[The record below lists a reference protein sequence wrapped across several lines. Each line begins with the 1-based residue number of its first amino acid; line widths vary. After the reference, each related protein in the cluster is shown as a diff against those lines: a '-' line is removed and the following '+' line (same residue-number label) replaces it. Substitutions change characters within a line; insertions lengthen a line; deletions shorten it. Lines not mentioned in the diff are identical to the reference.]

1 MVFLWFSHGHPMASH
16 GLQMLDAIVQEGV
29 RAVVHRRLHL
39 LRLQEPIQLLGFSVG
54 KMDGKMDGTWETTER
69 ERGLYNIYILYII
82 NINILYI

>member
-1 MVFLWFSHGHPMASH
+1 MASH

-69 ERGLYNIYILYII
+69 ERGLYNILYIYII
-82 NINILYI
+82 NINIYN